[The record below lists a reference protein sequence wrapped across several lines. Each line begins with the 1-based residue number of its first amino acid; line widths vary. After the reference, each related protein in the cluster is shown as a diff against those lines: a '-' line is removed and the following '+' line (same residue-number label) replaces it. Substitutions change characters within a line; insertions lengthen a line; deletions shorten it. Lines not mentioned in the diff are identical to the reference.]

1 MIRNLLSKITHN
13 FPLKLASV
21 VLAVVLWYAAIYYS
35 DPKETRSYSERIDV
49 INESYI
55 ASGKQ
60 VFYIDDIYKTVT
72 VYIYDNASILNR
84 INANNITVTA
94 DLTQIVD
101 FNRDPV
107 MVPLSV
113 QCPGVDPTNISL
125 SRETIPITIENVDSK
140 ELPITVTTGDTVP
153 NKNYEVGTLTPEVSS
168 IVVNGPESI
177 ISQIDSVIASVNVT
191 NMTADGERRATLSFI
206 DKDQNTISEDLINDS
221 ITIEG
226 DYSNLSV
233 YVELWKK
240 RSGITFNINYSGT
253 PATDFRVYQ
262 TTTSPDEIT
271 VVGNSDA
278 LTSLESAG
286 NVITIPA
293 DRVNVEGASEDIVV
307 DVDISDLLPENM
319 RVAASMNDYITVTAS
334 IMPVD
339 SKKISYDVDRI
350 IILNLQERLSISY
363 SKTAVEIKVRTTGTK
378 KLSDLTA
385 DLITVQLDAST
396 LTAAGEFELPAIVTL
411 PEGYELVDEVIIPV
425 IVKEITADTTT
436 TNKETNTVSGAAT
449 NNG

>member
-13 FPLKLASV
+13 FPLKLVSV

-35 DPKETRSYSERIDV
+35 DPKETRSYSVRIDV

-72 VYIYDNASILNR
+72 VYINDNASILSR
-84 INANNITVTA
+84 INAGNITVTA

-113 QCPGVDPTNISL
+113 QCTGVDQTNISL
-125 SRETIPITIENVDSK
+125 SRETIPIRIENVDSK
-140 ELPITVTTGDTVP
+140 ELPITISTGDTVP

-177 ISQIDSVIASVNVT
+177 ISQIDSVVAHVNVS
-191 NMTADGERRATLSFI
+191 NMTTDGERKATLSFI
-206 DKDQNTISEDLINDS
+206 DKDQNIISEDLINDS

-240 RSGITFNINYSGT
+240 RSGITFNINYTGT

-278 LTSLESAG
+278 LTSLEAAG
-286 NVITIPA
+286 NAITIPS
-293 DRVNVEGASEDIVV
+293 DRINVEGASDDVTV
-307 DVDISDLLPENM
+307 DVVISDLLPDNM
-319 RVAASMNDYITVTAS
+319 RISASMNDYITVTVS

-350 IILNLQERLSISY
+350 DIINLQEKLSISY
-363 SKTAVEIKVRTTGTK
+363 SKTTVEIKVKTTGTK
-378 KLSDLTA
+378 KLTDLTA
-385 DLITVQLDAST
+385 DDLTVQLDASS
-396 LTAAGEFELPAIVTL
+396 LTTAGEFELPAAVTL
-411 PEGYELVDEVIIPV
+411 PEGYELVDDVIIPV
-425 IVKEITADTTT
+425 VVKEIAADTT
-436 TNKETNTVSGAAT
+436 TNKESNTVSGATT

>member
-1 MIRNLLSKITHN
+1 MIRSLLSKITHN

-21 VLAVVLWYAAIYYS
+21 LLAVALWYAAIYYS
-35 DPKETRSYSERIDV
+35 DPKETRSYQVHIDV

-60 VFYIDDIYKTVT
+60 VFYIDDIYKNVT

-84 INANNITVTA
+84 ISESYITVTA

-101 FNRDPV
+101 FDRIPV

-113 QCPGVDPTNISL
+113 ECQGVDKTNISL

-140 ELPITVTTGDTVP
+140 ELPITTSTGDTIP

-177 ISQIDSVIASVNVT
+177 ISQIDSVVANVNVS
-191 NMTADGERRATLSFI
+191 NMTVDGERRASLSFI
-206 DKDQNTISEDLINDS
+206 DKDQNTISENLINDS
-221 ITIEG
+221 VTIEG

-271 VVGNSDA
+271 VVGSSDA
-278 LTSLESAG
+278 LASLEAAG
-286 NVITIPA
+286 NVISIPT
-293 DRVNVEGASEDIVV
+293 DRVNVDGASEDVTV

-319 RVAASMNDYITVTAS
+319 RVASSMNDYITVTAS
-334 IMPVD
+334 ILPVD
-339 SKKISYDVDRI
+339 SKKISYDVDNIRI
-350 IILNLQERLSISY
+350 ENLKENLSISY
-363 SKTAVEIKVRTTGTK
+363 SKTTVEIKVKMTGSR
-378 KLSDLTA
+378 KLSDLTEN
-385 DLITVQLDAST
+385 DITVAINAAE
-396 LTAAGEFELPAIVTL
+396 LTAAGEYELPAAITL
-411 PEGYELVDEVIIPV
+411 PDGYALVDDVNIPV
-425 IVKEITADTTT
+425 IVKEIPSDN
-436 TNKETNTVSGAAT
+436 TNKETNTVTGGAT